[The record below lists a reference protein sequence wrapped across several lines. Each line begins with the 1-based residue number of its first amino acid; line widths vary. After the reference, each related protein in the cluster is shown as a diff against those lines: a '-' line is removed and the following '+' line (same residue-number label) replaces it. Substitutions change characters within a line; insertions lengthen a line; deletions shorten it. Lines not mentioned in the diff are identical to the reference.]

1 MINFDSLPQSN
12 PFTIPDDIYIAR
24 ITEAIMKK
32 PKDAAKPPYLN
43 LKYELFDANGKK
55 AGTLYDIMAESDS
68 SVVQYKIGRFIRA
81 CGIPLTGS
89 MELSDIA
96 KIVMNKEIVVDIK
109 TTSKKGEDPR
119 TQVDLFGR
127 EAYYMRSEFDE
138 MYAVAHAGAQP
149 PMDTTEVVGNIPTGI
164 EEEVEFG
171 DTPTQAMMPTPTEAG
186 TANTDTSEY

>member
-1 MINFDSLPQSN
+1 MINFDALPQQN
-12 PFTIPDDIYIAR
+12 PFAIPDDIYIAR
-24 ITEAIMKK
+24 ITEALMKK
-32 PKDAAKPPYLN
+32 PKDASKPPYLN
-43 LKYELFDANGKK
+43 LKYDLFNKDGKK

-68 SVVQYKIGRFIRA
+68 SVVQYKIGRFLRA

-96 KIVMNKEIVVDIK
+96 KIVMNKDIAVDVK
-109 TTSKKGEDPR
+109 TSAKKGEDAR

-127 EAYYMRSEFDE
+127 EGYYRRSEFDE
-138 MYAVAHAGAQP
+138 MYAVAHAGEQP
-149 PMDTTEVVGNIPTGI
+149 PMDTSAVVGEIPTGI

-171 DTPTQAMMPTPTEAG
+171 AMPEPTAVPIPTEAG